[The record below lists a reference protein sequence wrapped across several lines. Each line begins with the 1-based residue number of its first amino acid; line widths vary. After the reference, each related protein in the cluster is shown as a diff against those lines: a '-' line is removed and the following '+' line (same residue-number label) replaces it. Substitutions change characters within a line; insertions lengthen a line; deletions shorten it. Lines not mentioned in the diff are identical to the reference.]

1 MATETVDP
9 RFRDIDA
16 WDTATAIEAM
26 WEGQIS
32 AIAAIRQA
40 LPALT
45 EAANAAAE
53 RLRIGRGRLIYAGAG
68 TSGRVAVQ
76 DGAELPPTFDWP
88 QERIAFLMAG
98 GDGAFTRSIEG
109 AEDDVADAK
118 ARVDLLSPSSADVLI
133 GVAASGSTPFTLAAI
148 NQAALTG
155 ALTIGIANNAPA
167 PILSASAHPILL
179 PTGSELVAGSTRMKA
194 GTAQKAVLNLL
205 STAIMLK
212 LGRVYQGRMVHMRP
226 NNLKLEARAERMVA
240 ELADSDLETAKHALA
255 LASGDVKSAIL
266 IAMGHEPDRAVSAL
280 AAHGGNLR
288 NALAELG

>member
-16 WDTATAIEAM
+16 WDTASAIEAM

-32 AIAAIRQA
+32 AIAALRQA
-40 LPALT
+40 LPAIT
-45 EAANAAAE
+45 DAANAAAE

-88 QERIAFLMAG
+88 QERISFLMAG

-118 ARVDLLSPSSADVLI
+118 ARVDLLATGSADVLI

-155 ALTIGIANNAPA
+155 ALTIGIANNALT
-167 PILSASAHPILL
+167 PILSASTHPILL

-205 STAIMLK
+205 STAIMLR

-240 ELADSDLETAKHALA
+240 ELASCDLETAKRALA

-266 IAMGHEPDRAVSAL
+266 IAMGHDPDRAAAAL

-288 NALAELG
+288 NALKDLS

>member
-26 WEGQIS
+26 WEGQMS
-32 AIAAIRQA
+32 AIAALRGA
-40 LPALT
+40 LPAIT
-45 EAANAAAE
+45 SASNAAAE

-109 AEDDVADAK
+109 AEDDIADAK
-118 ARVDLLSPSSADVLI
+118 SRVDALAANSADVLI

-155 ALTIGIANNAPA
+155 ALTVGIANNDRT
-167 PILSASAHPILL
+167 PILSACAFPILL

-205 STAIMLK
+205 STSIMLR

-240 ELADSDLETAKHALA
+240 ELADCDLEAAKRALG
-255 LASGDVKSAIL
+255 LAAGDVKSAIM
-266 IAMGHEPDRAVSAL
+266 IAMGHDPDRATAAL

-288 NALAELG
+288 NALSDIG